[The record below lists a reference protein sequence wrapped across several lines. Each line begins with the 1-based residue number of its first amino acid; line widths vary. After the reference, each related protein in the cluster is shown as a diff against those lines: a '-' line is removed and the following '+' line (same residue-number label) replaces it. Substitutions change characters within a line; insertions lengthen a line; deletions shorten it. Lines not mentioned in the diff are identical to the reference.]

1 MKAEIN
7 ILGTLQ
13 CVLIAHML
21 KVLPAKI
28 SRLPDEKI
36 SQSVKWDATRRPQGR
51 VNPLRSKL
59 RRLSAGEDPSALGE
73 SRHAINAD

>member
-1 MKAEIN
+1 MTNK
-7 ILGTLQ
+7 
-13 CVLIAHML
+13 
-21 KVLPAKI
+21 
-28 SRLPDEKI
+28 SRG
-36 SQSVKWDATRRPQGR
+36 SQSVKWDATRHPQGR